1 LQHLSEHNALLI
13 SQLNPLTDEI
23 NMLGDRLK
31 SFNIHEA
38 ISDGRQKLEKWTK
51 DCHEKID
58 RFFEEKYQELE
69 HLIADKLDR
78 QQKEILRIQS
88 KVAKLVREQETTR
101 QDIDLLT
108 ATIRQLEKEMNKL
121 EETDIQINTHALVV
135 DDSLVQITKT
145 KEDELDLSKLF
156 PVYRTL
162 SSPVGSYTALDSSD
176 QFLLI
181 HQKPN
186 LCLIGKEMN
195 IVKQVLWAHGNIMNM
210 CWSSTLGRFIIIAED
225 NIFLV
230 DERTMSIEAME
241 TIKER
246 RWLACACFDLSLFL
260 STREGGSSLVELRL
274 SPSVIILKEWKSPI
288 TCTQDECIY
297 GMAYKNKMCAIIIMN
312 DVQKSIRIELR
323 SSGTL
328 DRIWS
333 LPLNIIFNKDFV
345 FRCCSLNCSEWL
357 VTDYETKRLLHITKD
372 GKLKTTIPY
381 NEIPYCARMFG
392 SDMLFVSTANGINLH
407 KI

>member
-38 ISDGRQKLEKWTK
+38 ISDGRQKLEKWRK
-51 DCHEKID
+51 DCHKKID
-58 RFFEEKYQELE
+58 RFIEEKYQELE

-108 ATIRQLEKEMNKL
+108 ATIRQLEKEMNKI
-121 EETDIQINTHALVV
+121 EETDIQINTRSLVV

-145 KEDELDLSKLF
+145 KEDEFDLSKLF
-156 PVYRTL
+156 PVYRTF
-162 SSPVGSYTALDSSD
+162 SSPVGSYAALDSSD

-181 HQKPN
+181 HQEPN
-186 LCLIGKEMN
+186 LCLIDKEIN

-230 DERTMSIEAME
+230 DERTMSIEAMKINDKRKWS
-241 TIKER
+241 TGT
-246 RWLACACFDLSLFL
+246 CSDTFLFL
-260 STREGGSSLVELRL
+260 STYVWGSSIIQL
-274 SPSVIILKEWKSPI
+274 SLIPSVTIFKEWKSPI
-288 TCTQDECIY
+288 TCTQDECIS
-297 GMAYKNKMCAIIIMN
+297 GMAYKKKMCAIVIVN
-312 DVQKSIRIELR
+312 NVQKSVRIELR
-323 SSGTL
+323 SSETL

-333 LPLNIIFNKDFV
+333 LPLNIILNQDFA

-381 NEIPYCARMFG
+381 SELPWCARMFG
-392 SDMLFVSTANGINLH
+392 SDMLFVSTEKGINLH